1 MRDRLS
7 QKSSCPLP
15 LALSPSSIPNHSPGP
30 MGVEKGEEREMNGI
44 GLAVV
49 VEIGRQTPEKKRTG
63 VLGGD
68 WETGSGQRKPR
79 KQFPAKRDRVW
90 VHGVSDRLTAEQER
104 NRASGDNGRMHVGVI
119 RSCQ

>member
-30 MGVEKGEEREMNGI
+30 MGVEKGEEWEMNGI

-49 VEIGRQTPEKKRTG
+49 VELPALGGRRRKKENWRS
-63 VLGGD
+63 GGD
-68 WETGSGQRKPR
+68 WTTGSGQRNPR
-79 KQFPAKRDRVW
+79 KQFPAK
-90 VHGVSDRLTAEQER
+90 GIECGYTE
-104 NRASGDNGRMHVGVI
+104 
-119 RSCQ
+119 